1 MQDHFGFP
9 INVHPFSAVGT
20 SEKLEIAEVLNQMVR
35 KACVFERPKTVP
47 TTTTTTTATTTT
59 TEATTATAHRKVKS
73 MPKNEAS
80 VEVIEKKVDQV
91 LAQTVATETAYS
103 SLVSINK

>member
-9 INVHPFSAVGT
+9 INVRPFSAVGT

-47 TTTTTTTATTTT
+47 TTTTTATTT

>member
-9 INVHPFSAVGT
+9 INVRPFSAVGT
-20 SEKLEIAEVLNQMVR
+20 PEKLEIAEVLNQMVR

-47 TTTTTTTATTTT
+47 TTTTTATTTA
-59 TEATTATAHRKVKS
+59 ATTATAHRKVKS

>member
-47 TTTTTTTATTTT
+47 TTTTTATTTT
-59 TEATTATAHRKVKS
+59 AATTATAHRKVKS

>member
-9 INVHPFSAVGT
+9 INVRPFSAVGT
-20 SEKLEIAEVLNQMVR
+20 PEKLEIAEVLNQMVR

-47 TTTTTTTATTTT
+47 TTTTTATTT
-59 TEATTATAHRKVKS
+59 TEATTATTAHRKVKS

>member
-47 TTTTTTTATTTT
+47 TTTTTATTT

>member
-9 INVHPFSAVGT
+9 INVRPFSAVGT
-20 SEKLEIAEVLNQMVR
+20 PEKLEIAEVLNQMVR

-47 TTTTTTTATTTT
+47 TTTTTATTTT
-59 TEATTATAHRKVKS
+59 AATTATAHRKVKS

>member
-9 INVHPFSAVGT
+9 INVRPFSAVGT
-20 SEKLEIAEVLNQMVR
+20 PEKLEIAEVLNQMVR

-47 TTTTTTTATTTT
+47 TTTTTATTT

-73 MPKNEAS
+73 MSKNEAS

>member
-47 TTTTTTTATTTT
+47 TTTTTATTTA
-59 TEATTATAHRKVKS
+59 ATTATAHRKVKS

>member
-47 TTTTTTTATTTT
+47 TTTTTATTTT
-59 TEATTATAHRKVKS
+59 AVTTATAHRKVKS

>member
-9 INVHPFSAVGT
+9 INVRPFSAVGT
-20 SEKLEIAEVLNQMVR
+20 PEKLEIAEVLNQMVR

-47 TTTTTTTATTTT
+47 TTTTTATTT

-80 VEVIEKKVDQV
+80 VQVIEKKVDQV